1 MRIAAA
7 FAAWFVVLVAV
18 PTAYSAETTAPTK
31 PAAKPIDAN
40 NLPPIEKVS
49 GPGLDVG
56 SLQDR
61 PQVAGDLRLHL
72 RSRQETAAGSKEW
85 KVVERSADWKASETA
100 IIICDMWNDH
110 YCVSAAER
118 VGVMAPQMN
127 RVLSAARAAGVLII
141 HAPSGVME
149 AYADT
154 AQRKRMQAAPPVTPP
169 VPIEKWCYLDP
180 KHEPE
185 MPVDTSKC
193 ACDDPSP
200 RPAVRFFNRQHP
212 AIDIMGYDGISD
224 RGDEIY
230 NYLRKLGIKNVAL
243 MGVHTNMCVL
253 GRPFGIRQQVRL
265 GLNTVLVRDLTDA
278 MYDPRQPPYVSH
290 TRGTELV
297 VEHIEKHWCPSIL
310 SADLMTVVVGT
321 AGP

>member
-1 MRIAAA
+1 LLALPFAEGAEPAAA
-7 FAAWFVVLVAV
+7 
-18 PTAYSAETTAPTK
+18 AP
-31 PAAKPIDAN
+31 PAARPIDAN
-40 NLPPIEKVS
+40 NLPPIERVT
-49 GPGLDVG
+49 GPGLEVG
-56 SLQDR
+56 NLDDR
-61 PQVAGDLRLHL
+61 PQVAGDLRLRV
-72 RSRQETAAGSKEW
+72 RSRQETAPGSKAW
-85 KVVERSADWKASETA
+85 KVVERTIDWKACETA

-110 YCVSAAER
+110 YCVSAAQR
-118 VGVMAPQMN
+118 VGAMAPHMN
-127 RVLSAARAAGVLII
+127 RVLTAARAAGVLII
-141 HAPSGVME
+141 HAPSGVTE

-154 AQRKRMQAAPPVTPP
+154 AQRKRMQTASPVAPPA
-169 VPIEKWCYLDP
+169 PIEKWCYLDP
-180 KHEPE
+180 QHEAE

-193 ACDDPSP
+193 SCDDPNP

-212 AIDIMGYDGISD
+212 ALEIMGYDGISD

-265 GLNTVLVRDLTDA
+265 GMNTVLVRDLTDA

-290 TRGTELV
+290 ARGTEMV
-297 VEHIEKHWCPSIL
+297 IEHIEQYWCPSIL
-310 SADLMTVVVGT
+310 SADLTAVVPGT